1 MARLRVGLLVNPVAG
16 LGGPGAY
23 KGSDGNWQ
31 DALAEGYK
39 PTSPDRAARFVKE
52 CGPDLH
58 WVTVPGAMGGDD
70 APGAQLVM
78 ADRGFELGKTSR
90 EDTIQAAQAI
100 AAAKVDLLCFL
111 GG

>member
-31 DALAEGYK
+31 DALAEGYP
-39 PTSPDRAARFVKE
+39 PTAPERARRLVEEGGPGPPARGPPRRFVEE

-58 WVTVPGAMGGDD
+58 WVTVTC
-70 APGAQLVM
+70 APL
-78 ADRGFELGKTSR
+78 TSSPTR
-90 EDTIQAAQAI
+90 RSSSARRRARTP
-100 AAAKVDLLCFL
+100 
-111 GG
+111 